1 MLVNAIASLK
11 TSRYYVKVGGKAA
24 SHLKHRGLEDDE
36 DLLVR
41 DLDAEELFGREYD
54 VLDERDNTVENVAA
68 RVASQFKPRGSE
80 DDENLLV
87 RDLDENFWAG
97 VRICKK

>member
-54 VLDERDNTVENVAA
+54 VLDERDNTVEKCCCSCRFSIQAPWFG
-68 RVASQFKPRGSE
+68 R
-80 DDENLLV
+80 
-87 RDLDENFWAG
+87 
-97 VRICKK
+97 